1 MMPMAVP
8 ASVSLSVKPDMDFNE
23 SRKITAAATAKRQP
37 TKNIGVLKLSAY
49 CTARKVPPQI
59 MVIKINANC
68 AALGDCE
75 KAVKTK
81 FQINVQYTA
90 HVALIYAFVQYIAH
104 NQMRVKL
111 HESS

>member
-1 MMPMAVP
+1 
-8 ASVSLSVKPDMDFNE
+8 
-23 SRKITAAATAKRQP
+23 
-37 TKNIGVLKLSAY
+37 
-49 CTARKVPPQI
+49 